1 MWFSLFSLFFETKII
16 LLFNIGGKMTEKDFA
31 KMTKGELEKHCE
43 ELEKELAKAHWFLR
57 NKIQQEQD
65 KKGE

>member
-1 MWFSLFSLFFETKII
+1 MK
-16 LLFNIGGKMTEKDFA
+16 EKDFA
-31 KMTKGELEKHCE
+31 KMTKGELEKYCK
-43 ELEKELAKAHWFLR
+43 ELEKELAKAQWFLR

>member
-1 MWFSLFSLFFETKII
+1 
-16 LLFNIGGKMTEKDFA
+16 MTEKDFA
-31 KMTKGELEKHCE
+31 KMTKGELEEHCE
-43 ELEKELAKAHWFLR
+43 KLEKELAKAHWFLR

>member
-1 MWFSLFSLFFETKII
+1 
-16 LLFNIGGKMTEKDFA
+16 MTEKDFA
-31 KMTKGELEKHCE
+31 KMTKGELEEHCE

-57 NKIQQEQD
+57 NKIQQEQH